1 MPRNVSKNVCGPRVK
16 EGRLFASPK
25 LTQDQL
31 SARLATKGITLDR
44 SAIAKIECGLRH
56 VADMELRYI
65 AQVLNV
71 NVGWLLGYEPRSKFK
86 IPLSDT
92 KR

>member
-1 MPRNVSKNVCGPRVK
+1 VK
-16 EGRLFASPK
+16 EGRRVAPSK

-31 SARLATKGITLDR
+31 SARLAAKGVMLDR

-56 VADMELRYI
+56 VSDFELRYI
-65 AQVLNV
+65 AQILNV
-71 NVGWLLGYEPRSKFK
+71 NVGWLLGYEQRTRFRSN
-86 IPLSDT
+86 SSTDG

>member
-1 MPRNVSKNVCGPRVK
+1 VPQNVSKNVCGPRVK
-16 EGRLFASPK
+16 EGRRIASPK

-44 SAIAKIECGLRH
+44 SAVAKIECGLRH

-71 NVGWLLGYEPRSKFK
+71 NVGWLLGYESRSKFK
-86 IPLSDT
+86 STSPEA